1 MAKKTGTP
9 FSDVPVLCLF
19 LVAAARAAVGAV
31 TAAGGFSFFLILDH
45 RPDDEANDGHKGQS
59 NNDCSHK
66 IISFPKDPE
75 TVVRLRVREV
85 KPLR

>member
-1 MAKKTGTP
+1 MKKTGTP

-19 LVAAARAAVGAV
+19 LVAAACAAVGAV

-45 RPDDEANDGHKGQS
+45 RPDDEANDGHKDQG

-66 IISFPKDPE
+66 IISFPKVPE
-75 TVVRLRVREV
+75 TVVRLRVQEI

>member
-9 FSDVPVLCLF
+9 FSDVPVLFLF

-45 RPDDEANDGHKGQS
+45 RPDDEANNGHKGQR

-66 IISFPKDPE
+66 IISFPKVPE
-75 TVVRLRVREV
+75 TVIRLRVREI